1 MRKTARMTMTQ
12 HFTELRRRILWT
24 FAVFVLALVAGWYV
38 APWLQRVLTA
48 PLFDVWPDGELLYT
62 GLTDGLMI
70 RFSLAVLFGLFV
82 TIPFAL
88 WQVWAFVRPG
98 LHKKEQRIIW
108 PVLVASPILF
118 LIGAA
123 FAFYVLFPFV
133 FGFFIEL
140 NESAPVPSVVL
151 PAATHYLA
159 FAVGMLKIFGVAFQL
174 PLVLV
179 LLNRIGV
186 LSRSWA
192 IKMRRYV
199 IVLIAVIAAVLT
211 PPDVV
216 SQIVLGV
223 PMWLLFEISILFMR
237 KDNINEN
244 R

>member
-38 APWLQRVLTA
+38 APWLQWVLTA

-88 WQVWAFVRPG
+88 WQVWINTTIG
-98 LHKKEQRIIW
+98 L
-108 PVLVASPILF
+108 VMCLF
-118 LIGAA
+118 PHL
-123 FAFYVLFPFV
+123 FWFLFPFV

-151 PAATHYLA
+151 PAATNYLA